1 MGMNWQAEMLCAG
14 AAQGEV
20 LRFDAPVSFWGGIS
34 PQTSEVTLAGH
45 PQLGET
51 IAGKILVI
59 PRLIGSSS
67 SSAVLLELLYNRI
80 APRALILGGRDAIL
94 PVGVVV
100 ARQMGWPTIPIAT
113 LSAPPFT
120 TGAWLRLGRDGRIEE
135 LGPQDHRPRGPD
147 ISPGASGSPK
157 S

>member
-1 MGMNWQAEMLCAG
+1 MGMSWQAEVLCAG
-14 AAQGEV
+14 TAEGEV

-45 PQLGET
+45 PQLGQT
-51 IAGKILVI
+51 IAGKMLVI

-67 SSAVLLELLYNRI
+67 SSAVLLELLYNGI
-80 APRALILGGRDAIL
+80 APKALILGGRDAIL

-113 LSAPPFT
+113 LADPPFT
-120 TGAWLRLGRDGRIEE
+120 TGTRLRLGEDGRIEQ
-135 LGPQDHRPRGPD
+135 LGPMPQT
-147 ISPGASGSPK
+147 ISPSP
-157 S
+157 